1 MGYEYDRAIRERSE
15 AKTKIGM
22 EYVLKEDAT
31 LGDMFQCKVA
41 IPKGT
46 KVKVIGYDWAYGY
59 YIRDNKGRKARV
71 WTIKE

>member
-31 LGDMFQCKVA
+31 LGDMYLHKVV

-59 YIRDNKGRKARV
+59 LVRDNKGIKARV
-71 WTIKE
+71 WTI